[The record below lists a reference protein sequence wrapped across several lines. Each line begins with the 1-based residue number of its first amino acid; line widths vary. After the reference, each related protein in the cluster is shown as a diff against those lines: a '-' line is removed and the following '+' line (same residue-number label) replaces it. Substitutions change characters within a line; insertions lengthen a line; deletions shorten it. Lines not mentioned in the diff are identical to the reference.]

1 MERPDTGM
9 QGRVWQRVRGEE
21 TPETGLQQLAAVQL
35 ELMEVYA
42 RLARLFQGRERE
54 MLVSLR
60 GQCME
65 QLRCIRGM
73 HRLMTGKTLSAAS
86 VPAPEERAEIALRRC
101 YGKALRQISAYEGRL
116 QQPEY
121 GCVYEH
127 MIREEK
133 NHCWTLARLMGR
145 LDETR

>member
-1 MERPDTGM
+1 MEFPDTCRRGNPWP
-9 QGRVWQRVRGEE
+9 QGGREE
-21 TPETGLQQLAAVQL
+21 SPEVGLQQLAAVQL

-42 RLARLFQGRERE
+42 RLSRMFQGRERE
-54 MLVSLR
+54 LLISLR

-65 QLRCIRGM
+65 QVRCIRGM
-73 HRLMTGKTLSAAS
+73 YRMITGTALHTAA
-86 VPAPEERAEIALRRC
+86 VPPPEERAEAALRRC
-101 YGKALRQISAYEGRL
+101 YGKALRQMAAYESRL

-121 GCVYEH
+121 GCVFEH

-133 NHCWTLARLMGR
+133 NHCWTLTRLMGR

>member
-1 MERPDTGM
+1 MEFPDTCR
-9 QGRVWQRVRGEE
+9 QGNPWQRGRSEE
-21 TPETGLQQLAAVQL
+21 SPGAGLQQLVAVQL
-35 ELMEVYA
+35 ELMGVYA
-42 RLARLFQGRERE
+42 RLSKMFQGRERE

-65 QLRCIRGM
+65 QVRCLRGI
-73 HRLMTGKTLSAAS
+73 HRMITGTALNTAA
-86 VPAPEERAEIALRRC
+86 VPPPEERVEAALRRC
-101 YGKALRQISAYEGRL
+101 YGKALRQISAYESRL

-127 MIREEK
+127 MLREEK
-133 NHCWTLARLMGR
+133 NHCWTLTRLMGR

>member
-1 MERPDTGM
+1 MEIPDTGR
-9 QGRVWQRVRGEE
+9 QWQRLREQE
-21 TPETGLQQLAAVQL
+21 TPETGLQQLVAVQM
-35 ELMEVYA
+35 ELMGVYA
-42 RLARLFQGRERE
+42 RLSRFFQGRERE

-65 QLRCIRGM
+65 QVRCIRGM
-73 HRLMTGKTLSAAS
+73 YRMITGTALHTAA
-86 VPAPEERAEIALRRC
+86 VPPPEERAEAALRRC
-101 YGKALRQISAYEGRL
+101 YGKALRQMAAYESRL

-121 GCVYEH
+121 GCVFEH

-133 NHCWTLARLMGR
+133 NHCWTLTRLMGR